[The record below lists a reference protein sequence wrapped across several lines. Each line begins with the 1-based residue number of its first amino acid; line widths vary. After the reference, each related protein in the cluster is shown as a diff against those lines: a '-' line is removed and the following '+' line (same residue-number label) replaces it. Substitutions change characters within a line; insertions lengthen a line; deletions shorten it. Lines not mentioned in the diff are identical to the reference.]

1 MQLKIDRL
9 PWRVD
14 RSEKKMKLLTVLALV
29 VTVQLC
35 VASTTV
41 AREFDWIE
49 DLSVEAEADPSG
61 FRGRLAA
68 RFKIGDA
75 QVRAVISN
83 VEKPADAYV
92 VLRLGEMLGRPT
104 EYVIPEYNSNR
115 GKGWGALARSLGIK
129 PGSREFHALKRGHDL
144 YDGSGKD
151 KGKGQSRGKG
161 RGKGKGKGR
170 RW

>member
-1 MQLKIDRL
+1 
-9 PWRVD
+9 
-14 RSEKKMKLLTVLALV
+14 MKFLSILAFIV
-29 VTVQLC
+29 SVQLGNPS
-35 VASTTV
+35 ATV

-49 DLSVEAEADPSG
+49 DLSVEAETDPSG

-83 VEKPADAYV
+83 VEKPTDAYV
-92 VLRLGEMLGRPT
+92 VLRLGEMSSRPT
-104 EYVIPEYNSNR
+104 EYVISEYRTNK

-144 YDGSGKD
+144 YDGRGKNEGRD
-151 KGKGQSRGKG
+151 QSRGKG
-161 RGKGKGKGR
+161 RGRGKGKGKNKE